1 MQLSGHK
8 IFRILTTS
16 VMFHKNNRKECQCG
30 STSIVQT
37 ETHSHVETVTKSN
50 ADSNKAIQER
60 SVLWRKFN
68 HKYQL
73 VFNRGT

>member
-1 MQLSGHK
+1 MSRMLS
-8 IFRILTTS
+8 
-16 VMFHKNNRKECQCG
+16 G

-37 ETHSHVETVTKSN
+37 ETHSYVETVTKSN

>member
-8 IFRILTTS
+8 IFRIFS
-16 VMFHKNNRKECQCG
+16 NNFSHVSQEQQKRMSRMLSG

-50 ADSNKAIQER
+50 ADSNKAI
-60 SVLWRKFN
+60 
-68 HKYQL
+68 
-73 VFNRGT
+73 